1 MFEKAIVTF
10 PLPRGA
16 EPFDL
21 VGATILVD
29 ESDPI
34 GIHIAAQNLAQD
46 FGRVTQSDESTVQ
59 VVQGAQVDATLGSA
73 AVIIIGSIESSSL
86 LRRLEHDG
94 KLSFGKIRGKWES
107 FSTNVIDLPFP
118 GVKKALVIA
127 GSDKR
132 GAIFGAYTL
141 SEQIGVSPW
150 YYWADVPP
158 KHHKAIY
165 AVSEPT
171 YQGEPSI
178 RFRGIFIND
187 EAPALTGWARAN
199 FGGYTSEF
207 YKKVFELL
215 LRLKANFLWPAMWPG
230 YPNPGASFFT
240 DDALNPKLA
249 EDYGIAVSTS
259 HHEPMQRMSN
269 EWFADNPDGSWNWL
283 TNKEK
288 ITAFFDEGVKRAK
301 GRESYFTLGMR
312 GEYDRKMKT
321 DDPAAVVRDVIKT
334 QRALI
339 KQIHGRE
346 DAVPQLLALYKEVQE
361 QYEEGNLDVPDD
373 VTLLFADDNF
383 GSIRRLPSGAER
395 HRKGG
400 AGIYYHFEYVGVP
413 RSYKWINSNSLGK
426 TWHQLQE
433 AHRRNAKQIWVFNV
447 GDIKPMEVPLTFAMT
462 LAWDINSIGAGDFAN
477 FYKTMAETNFGN
489 DQSQHI
495 ASVWQR
501 YDRLAALRRHE
512 HIEPTTFS
520 LIHYNEA
527 EDVVNRWESLLQSAE
542 KIYNQASEDQKAAIF
557 ETVLHPVKA
566 STLFTKLQVTL
577 GRNRL
582 FARQRRNAANK
593 FAREVLDLF
602 DADYDLAEEFHAL
615 LGGKWDQIMCQT
627 HYGYEETWHAP
638 YRDMISG
645 LCYVQR
651 RQRSNPVMGQMGIA
665 VEGHEGVRPGRT
677 NEESDRTHPSR
688 RDLVPGMTLGKM
700 SRYGPGRRWFE
711 IYSRGPQVT
720 HWKAAVPHAWIKLSS
735 YSGALDPDGDDAR
748 IEVTVAWDQV
758 PGDFDQEVLI
768 DIRSEEGDFEQVHL
782 PITGR
787 CVPDSFKEGFVES
800 DGHVSIPAAHRPPQ
814 GYRALPECGRTPA
827 GAIVAVPGVETSA
840 LVYSFYVFSQT
851 ARPSLLL
858 YFNMTLD
865 LDPADPMSYDLQV
878 DDGPIQTHRLSPKT
892 NDLPDGWFYAVQ
904 DCSWL
909 RKHDLDEN
917 GLGLGEHKVM
927 VHLKHTNL
935 ILEKLVV
942 DLGGNPKYLQL
953 LREEVDSVL
962 GVDGIFTPCEKVKN
976 LPYLRAYLDDSL
988 KLFPPSP
995 QGLLRKTPTE
1005 DMNIIGEW
1013 LLGNTTIS
1021 MSSIVAHRN
1030 ESVFPAA
1037 DSKEL
1042 QQYLLAFSAGARGC
1056 VGHNLF
1062 YQEQAMLLASVV
1074 HTYEFALPRDFY
1086 LAREETRN

>member
-10 PLPRGA
+10 PSPKDA
-16 EPFDL
+16 EAFDL
-21 VGATILVD
+21 VGSTILVD

-46 FGRVTQSDESTVQ
+46 FDRVTQSEQSTVQ
-59 VVQGAQVDATLGSA
+59 VVQGTQVDVALGSA
-73 AVIIIGSIESSSL
+73 AAIIIGSIESSSIL
-86 LRRLEHDG
+86 QRLERDE
-94 KLSFGKIRGKWES
+94 KLNFDEIRGKWES
-107 FSTNVIDLPFP
+107 FSTHVIDQPLQ
-118 GVKKALVIA
+118 GVQKALIIA

-158 KHHKAIY
+158 KHHTAIY
-165 AVSEPT
+165 ALPEPT
-171 YQGEPSI
+171 YHGEPSI

-187 EAPALTGWARAN
+187 EAPALTGWVRAN
-199 FGGYTSEF
+199 FGSYNSEF

-240 DDALNPKLA
+240 DNPLNPKLA

-339 KQIHGRE
+339 KQVHGRE

-395 HRKGG
+395 DRKGG

-433 AHRRNAKQIWVFNV
+433 AHKRNAKQIWVFNV

-462 LAWDINSIGAGDFAN
+462 LAWDINSIGANDFEN
-477 FYKTMAETNFGN
+477 FYQKMAESNFGN
-489 DQSQHI
+489 DQSEEI
-495 ASVWQR
+495 ASVWHK
-501 YDRLAALRRHE
+501 YDRLSALRRHE

-527 EDVVNRWESLLQSAE
+527 EDVIHRWGSLLRSAE
-542 KIYNQASEDQKAAIF
+542 EIFNQTPKDQKAAIF

-566 STLFTKLQVTL
+566 STIFTKLQVTL

-582 FARQRRNAANK
+582 YARQRRNVANK
-593 FAREVLDLF
+593 LAREVLDLF
-602 DADYDLAEEFHAL
+602 DADYALSEEFHAL
-615 LGGKWDQIMCQT
+615 LDGKWDQIMSQT

-638 YRDMISG
+638 YRDMIGG

-688 RDLVPGMTLGKM
+688 RDLVPGVTLGLM
-700 SRYGPGRRWFE
+700 SRYGPVKRWFD

-720 HWKAAVPHAWIKLSS
+720 HWKATVPYDWIKLSS
-735 YSGALDPDGDDAR
+735 SSGTLGPDGEDAR
-748 IEVTVAWDQV
+748 IEVTIDWDQILD
-758 PGDFDQEVLI
+758 DFDQEVLI
-768 DIRSEEGDFEQVHL
+768 DVQSEEGDFEQIHL

-787 CVPDSFKEGFVES
+787 CIPGSFKEGFVEG
-800 DGHVSIPAAHRPPQ
+800 DGYISIPAAHQALQ
-814 GYRALPECGRTPA
+814 GLRALPECGRTPE
-827 GAIVAVPGVETSA
+827 GAIVLVRGTKSA
-840 LVYSFYVFSQT
+840 ELAYKFYVFSQT
-851 ARPSLLL
+851 ASPSVLL

-865 LDPADPMSYDLQV
+865 LDPADPMSYDVQV
-878 DDGPIQTHRLSPKT
+878 DGGPLQTHRLSPKT
-892 NDLPDGWFYAVQ
+892 NDLPEGWFYAVQ
-904 DCSWL
+904 DCAWL
-909 RKHDLDEN
+909 RKHDLGEN
-917 GLGLGEHKVM
+917 GLGAGEHSVTIR
-927 VHLKHTNL
+927 LKHSNL
-935 ILEKLVV
+935 IFEKLVV
-942 DLGGNPKYLQL
+942 DLGGVRESYL
-953 LREEVDSVL
+953 
-962 GVDGIFTPCEKVKN
+962 G
-976 LPYLRAYLDDSL
+976 
-988 KLFPPSP
+988 PP
-995 QGLLRKTPTE
+995 L
-1005 DMNIIGEW
+1005 
-1013 LLGNTTIS
+1013 
-1021 MSSIVAHRN
+1021 
-1030 ESVFPAA
+1030 SVFI
-1037 DSKEL
+1037 S
-1042 QQYLLAFSAGARGC
+1042 
-1056 VGHNLF
+1056 
-1062 YQEQAMLLASVV
+1062 
-1074 HTYEFALPRDFY
+1074 
-1086 LAREETRN
+1086 

>member
-10 PLPRGA
+10 SSPKDA
-16 EPFDL
+16 ETLDL

-34 GIHIAAQNLAQD
+34 GIHIAARNLAQD
-46 FGRVTQSDESTVQ
+46 FGRVTQSEQSTVQ
-59 VVQGAQVDATLGSA
+59 VVQGTQVDAALGSA
-73 AVIIIGSIESSSL
+73 AAIIIGSIKSSSIL
-86 LRRLEHDG
+86 QRLEQEG
-94 KLSFGKIRGKWES
+94 KLNFDEIRGKWES
-107 FSTNVIDLPFP
+107 FSTSVVDQPLP
-118 GVKKALVIA
+118 GVQKALIIA

-158 KHHKAIY
+158 KLHEAIY
-165 AVSEPT
+165 AVLQPT
-171 YQGEPSI
+171 CHGEPSI
-178 RFRGIFIND
+178 RFRGVFIND
-187 EAPALTGWARAN
+187 EAPALTGWVRAN
-199 FGGYTSEF
+199 FGGYNSEF

-240 DDALNPKLA
+240 DDPLNPKLA

-339 KQIHGRE
+339 KQVHGRE

-395 HRKGG
+395 DRKGG

-413 RSYKWINSNSLGK
+413 RSYKWINSNSL
-426 TWHQLQE
+426 
-433 AHRRNAKQIWVFNV
+433 
-447 GDIKPMEVPLTFAMT
+447 
-462 LAWDINSIGAGDFAN
+462 
-477 FYKTMAETNFGN
+477 TMAETNFGK
-489 DQSQHI
+489 DQSDQI

-501 YDRLAALRRHE
+501 YDRLSALRRHE

-527 EDVVNRWESLLQSAE
+527 EDVVHRWESLLQSAE
-542 KIYNQASEDQKAAIF
+542 EIYKQNPEAQKAAIY

-566 STLFTKLQVTL
+566 SAIFTKLQVTL

-582 FARQRRNAANK
+582 YARQRRNVANK
-593 FAREVLDLF
+593 LAREVLDLF
-602 DADYDLAEEFHAL
+602 DADYALSEEFHAL
-615 LGGKWDQIMCQT
+615 LDGKWDQIMSQT

-638 YRDMISG
+638 YRDMIGG

-677 NEESDRTHPSR
+677 NEESDRTHPTR
-688 RDLVPGMTLGKM
+688 RDLVPGVTLGLM
-700 SRYGPGRRWFE
+700 SRYGPLKRWFE
-711 IYSRGPQVT
+711 IYSRGPQAT
-720 HWKAAVPHAWIKLSS
+720 HWKAAVPYDWVKLSMS
-735 YSGALDPDGDDAR
+735 SGTNDPDGDDAR
-748 IEVTVAWDQV
+748 IDVTVDWDQV
-758 PGDFDQEVLI
+758 PDDFDQEVLI
-768 DIRSEEGDFEQVHL
+768 EIRSEEGDFEQVHL

-787 CVPDSFKEGFVES
+787 RISKLFKEGFVES
-800 DGHVSIPAAHRPPQ
+800 DGYISIPAAHRSPQ
-814 GYRALPECGRTPA
+814 DLRVLPDCGRTPE
-827 GAIVAVPGVETSA
+827 GAIVLVPGAESA
-840 LVYSFYVFSQT
+840 ELTYKFYAFSQT
-851 ARPSLLL
+851 ASLSLLL

-878 DDGPIQTHRLSPKT
+878 DNGPVQTHRLSPKT
-892 NDLPDGWFYAVQ
+892 SDLPEGWFYAVQ

-909 RKHDLDEN
+909 RRH
-917 GLGLGEHKVM
+917 GLGENGFSAGEHNVRIR
-927 VHLKHTNL
+927 LKHSNL

-942 DLGGNPKYLQL
+942 DLGGVQETYVGP
-953 LREEVDSVL
+953 
-962 GVDGIFTPCEKVKN
+962 
-976 LPYLRAYLDDSL
+976 
-988 KLFPPSP
+988 PPSVY
-995 QGLLRKTPTE
+995 
-1005 DMNIIGEW
+1005 
-1013 LLGNTTIS
+1013 IS
-1021 MSSIVAHRN
+1021 
-1030 ESVFPAA
+1030 
-1037 DSKEL
+1037 
-1042 QQYLLAFSAGARGC
+1042 
-1056 VGHNLF
+1056 
-1062 YQEQAMLLASVV
+1062 
-1074 HTYEFALPRDFY
+1074 
-1086 LAREETRN
+1086 